1 MGIVAPPNY
10 GEETII
16 NKLDAI
22 TKIDEKI
29 NALLIE
35 RESAV
40 EDLKKSIKK

>member
-1 MGIVAPPNY
+1 MGIMAPPNY

-16 NKLDAI
+16 NKVDAI

-35 RESAV
+35 REEAV